1 MAKALLNDKPIKISE
16 REYQALLRNDLY
28 LFIQRSF
35 YELNP
40 QTKYLPNWHIEEI
53 AQTLE
58 DCRLGTTKRLIINV
72 PPRSLKSHCAS
83 IAFPAWLLGHNP
95 SSQIICVSYGQDL
108 SDTLAGNC
116 RTLMSSAWYQKLF
129 PTRLA
134 MKKQSVND
142 FYTMKNGFRMA
153 TSVGGV
159 LTGRGG
165 DFLIIDDPL
174 KPEEAA
180 SETQRKAVND
190 WYDHTL
196 ITRLND
202 KRDGCI
208 IIIMQRLHEDDLV
221 GHVTQRGEWKVLRFP
236 AIAEEEENHVIR
248 SFGKTRV
255 ITRKVGEALH
265 PEREPIEKLNEIR
278 ELQGEYNFAGQYQ
291 QAPAPLAGGMVKRQ
305 WFITYGPEG
314 LPQKFDLIFQSWDTA
329 NKAGE
334 INDYSV
340 CTTWG
345 VAEKNHLYLLHVFRA
360 RLEYPELRRVVLQLA
375 ERHQAKT
382 VVIEDKASGT
392 QLIQDLRRAG
402 FDRVTSFEGA
412 GDKQMRMNT
421 VTPKIEGGFV
431 HIPQQAEWLETYL
444 FELTVFPNGRY
455 DDQVDS
461 TSQALAWI
469 RDNCDKN
476 RYGLLEV
483 YQQLQAA
490 MDAPRITGP
499 HMCTKCNKEMTQR
512 LPGGLRCAHCG
523 EQWAPT
529 EPGLFPPPFDFLND
543 SGRRSMMSTSR
554 LRIMSFPSRLT
565 RK

>member
-1 MAKALLNDKPIKISE
+1 M
-16 REYQALLRNDLY
+16 
-28 LFIQRSF
+28 
-35 YELNP
+35 
-40 QTKYLPNWHIEEI
+40 
-53 AQTLE
+53 
-58 DCRLGTTKRLIINV
+58 
-72 PPRSLKSHCAS
+72 
-83 IAFPAWLLGHNP
+83 LGHNP
-95 SSQIICVSYGQDL
+95 SAQVICVSYGQDL
-108 SDTLAGNC
+108 ADTLAGNC
-116 RTLMSSAWYQKLF
+116 RTLMSSAWYRNLF

-134 MKKQSVND
+134 TKRQSVND
-142 FYTMKNGFRMA
+142 FYTTKNGFRMA
-153 TSVGGV
+153 TSIGGV

-174 KPEEAA
+174 KPDEAA

-202 KRDGCI
+202 KQNGRI

-221 GHVTQRGEWKVLRFP
+221 GHVTQSGEWKVIRFP
-236 AIAEEEENHVIR
+236 AIAEEDETHIVR
-248 SFGKTRV
+248 CFGMTRV

-265 PEREPIEKLNEIR
+265 PEREPIAKLNEIR

-305 WFITYGPEG
+305 WFITYAPQD

-345 VAEKNHLYLLHVFRA
+345 VADKNHLYLLHVFRA
-360 RLEYPELRRVVLQLA
+360 RLEYPELKRTVLQLA
-375 ERHQAKT
+375 ERHHAET

-392 QLIQDLRRAG
+392 QLIQDLRHEG
-402 FDRVTSFEGA
+402 FDKVTSFEGA
-412 GDKQMRMNT
+412 GDKQMRMFN

-431 HIPQQAEWLETYL
+431 HIPEQAEWLEQYL
-444 FELTVFPNGRY
+444 FELIVFPYGKF

-469 RDNCDKN
+469 RDGYDKN
-476 RYGLLEV
+476 KYGVLEFYKLL
-483 YQQLQAA
+483 AA
-490 MDAPRITGP
+490 EMMAPKVPEPRI
-499 HMCTKCNKEMTQR
+499 CTKCNKEMQQKI
-512 LPGGLRCAHCG
+512 PGGLRCGQCG
-523 EQWAPT
+523 EQWSSAP
-529 EPGLFPPPFDFLND
+529 EPQ
-543 SGRRSMMSTSR
+543 
-554 LRIMSFPSRLT
+554 FPSRYDFLGSL
-565 RK
+565 RY